1 MTPECIRDILISLH
15 DSSMVALAKALFCHQ
30 SDRKEPMFTK
40 KFGSGP
46 TRSASHPDKVD
57 SLFTAVEAERGANKQ
72 S

>member
-40 KFGSGP
+40 SSVLVQ
-46 TRSASHPDKVD
+46 RSASHPDKVD